1 MYHRRLPAAA
11 PAQARARRSWHC
23 APRRRMYHGRVRP
36 ASLET
41 STVTAENGASEM
53 AKQDEPII
61 CRFYQLIPDAPVP
74 RPADRS
80 ADGMLPMRGYR
91 YCEAVAAAS
100 AFGGYIYPPL

>member
-1 MYHRRLPAAA
+1 
-11 PAQARARRSWHC
+11 
-23 APRRRMYHGRVRP
+23 
-36 ASLET
+36 
-41 STVTAENGASEM
+41 M

-61 CRFYQLIPDAPVP
+61 CRFYQLIPNAPVP

-100 AFGGYIYPPL
+100 AFGWYIYPPLSFSLV